1 MTGALDGI
9 RIFDM
14 SRVLAG
20 PSCTQLLGDLGAD
33 VIKIER
39 PGEGDDT
46 RKWGPPFLRDAAG
59 QDTRESS
66 YYLSANRAK
75 RSLTLDFTKP
85 EGRDLALRLIA
96 HCDVL
101 VENYKVGTLAKYGLG
116 YDALH
121 GEFPRLVYCSI
132 TGFGQTGPYAPRPG
146 YDFLAQAMGGIMS
159 LQGEPDG
166 EPMKGAVAFADLMA
180 GMYSAV
186 AILAALH
193 HRDRTGQGQQ
203 IDMALLDT
211 QVAWLGNQ
219 AQAYLTSGR
228 APPRLGNAH
237 SSVVP
242 YQVFATEDG
251 HIVLAVGNDGQF
263 RKFCAAAGAAPLS
276 ADPRFATN
284 AARVV
289 NRAELVPRVAA
300 IIARQPSRHWIAT
313 LEREGVPCSPI
324 NTLDQVF
331 ADPQVVA
338 RDLVVRMDHSQ
349 APAPIA
355 LLANPIKYSATP
367 IDYRLPPPTM
377 GQHTAQVLQ
386 ELLELSP
393 AEIDVLRT
401 HGVV

>member
-1 MTGALDGI
+1 MTGALEGI

-20 PSCTQLLGDLGAD
+20 PSCTQLLGDLGAE
-33 VIKIER
+33 VLKIER

-46 RKWGPPFLRDAAG
+46 RKWGPPFLKDVAG
-59 QDTRESS
+59 NETAESA

-85 EGRDLALRLIA
+85 EGRALALRLIA
-96 HCDVL
+96 QCDVL
-101 VENYKVGTLAKYGLG
+101 VENYKVGTLAKYSLG
-116 YDALH
+116 YEALH
-121 GEFPRLVYCSI
+121 AAFPRLIYCSI

-146 YDFLAQAMGGIMS
+146 YDYLAQAMGGLMS

-180 GMYSAV
+180 GMYSVV
-186 AILAALH
+186 AILAALR
-193 HRDRTGQGQQ
+193 HRDLTGQGQQ

-211 QVAWLGNQ
+211 EIAWLGNQ

-228 APPRLGNAH
+228 IPRRLGNAH

-242 YQVFATEDG
+242 YQVFASADG

-263 RKFCAAAGAAPLS
+263 GKFCACAGVPELA

-289 NRAELVPRVAA
+289 NRAELVPRIAA
-300 IIARQPSRHWIAT
+300 LIAAQPSDYWIAL
-313 LEREGVPCSPI
+313 LEREGVPSSPI
-324 NTLDQVF
+324 NRLDQVF
-331 ADPQVVA
+331 ADPQVRA
-338 RDLVVRMDHSQ
+338 REMVVSMDH
-349 APAPIA
+349 PAVPDPIT
-355 LLANPIKYSATP
+355 LLANPIKYSETP
-367 IDYRLPPPTM
+367 VEYRLPPPTL
-377 GQHTAQVLQ
+377 GQHTEEILRQF
-386 ELLELSP
+386 LSLSES
-393 AEIDVLRT
+393 EIAGLRAR
-401 HGVV
+401 GVV